1 MARLSIALPRTV
13 ERRGMNEPHISASLR
28 RKLAEESRHRCGYC
42 LTTEANTGIPMTVD
56 HIIPRAKG
64 GKTTLANLWLAC
76 YRCNEFKGART
87 QAEDPLTGEN
97 APLFNPRTQVW
108 TEHFAWS
115 ADGTQIIGLT
125 AVGRATVVA
134 LHMNDALRVT
144 VRRRWVS
151 VGWHPPKD

>member
-1 MARLSIALPRTV
+1 
-13 ERRGMNEPHISASLR
+13 MNEPHISASLR

-97 APLFNPRTQVW
+97 VPLFNPRTQVW

-125 AVGRATVVA
+125 AVGRATVIA
-134 LHMNDALRVT
+134 LRMNDALRVT
-144 VRRRWVS
+144 ARRRWVS